1 MGTCES
7 SLCRPAWSGVRA
19 LGRRPGDGVNR
30 LAFSTLACPGWS
42 LEEAVDAAANLG
54 YGGLELRLLDGA
66 LLPADLDAKDRR
78 RVTRV
83 MIEAGIAVA
92 SVDSSI
98 RLSAALNVAELQQYL
113 GMADSWAAP
122 VVRVFPGQGTPD
134 ELRRGLELAARA
146 AQEFQAAI
154 GVETHDGYTAA
165 AVLGPLVRDL
175 EGAPVGGVWDMLHT
189 HRAGEAPADVLDQIG
204 DRLLG
209 VHIKDARPHGEGEWQ
224 LVPLGE
230 GEVPVGA
237 GIDELARQ
245 SYAGWLV
252 VEWEKLW
259 HAELAEPAVAL
270 AHEMSELLRLVDA
283 VGPAAC

>member
-1 MGTCES
+1 M
-7 SLCRPAWSGVRA
+7 
-19 LGRRPGDGVNR
+19 NR

-66 LLPADLDAKDRR
+66 LLSADLDAKDRR

-146 AQEFQAAI
+146 AGEFQAAI

-165 AVLGPLVRDL
+165 AVLGPLVRELD
-175 EGAPVGGVWDMLHT
+175 GAPVGVVWDMLHT

-209 VHIKDARPHGEGEWQ
+209 VHIKDARTRAGGGWQ

-237 GIDELARQ
+237 GIDELARR

-259 HAELAEPAVAL
+259 HPELAEPAVAL

-283 VGPAAC
+283 VRPAAC